1 MKKIFSILLAL
12 MIAFASFSALAENT
26 GTPPEPPQGSA
37 PGNPPSGT
45 PGNPPDG
52 APGNPPDGGQ
62 GGTPGQGGGPGGGPG
77 GQSSQPESYAAVSQY
92 AEDTTLTGGDY
103 SSAGKDENAILISGG
118 TVSISDAMISRMSGD
133 STGGDSSSFYGVG
146 AAVLVTGGK
155 GVLSGC
161 EIDSDAAG
169 GAGVFAYGDG
179 VAYVS
184 DSRITTAQGT
194 SGGVHV
200 AGGGTLY
207 ARNLTVET
215 SGASAAA
222 IRSDRGG
229 GTMVVDGGTYTSH
242 GSGSPA
248 LYCTADISVGNAALT
263 ATGSEALCL
272 EGKNTVRLFDTTL
285 TGAMPD
291 NEQND
296 NTWTVILYQSMSGD
310 SQVGEGKF
318 EMVGGTLKSENGGL
332 LYTTNTE
339 SEFILSG
346 VTIDAA
352 EDSEYFLRCTGN
364 ANQRGWGASGANG
377 AQCKL
382 TAIAQQMP
390 GNVLWDSISK
400 LNLYVTQGSVL
411 SGAILDDESC
421 AGAGGTD
428 GCCNLYLDADSS
440 WMVSG
445 DSVLTNLYAQ
455 GAITDEEGKTVS
467 IVGADGNAYVTG
479 DSAYTVTVWGVY
491 ATSYDGAQAGTAS
504 SFSDYAVEF

>member
-1 MKKIFSILLAL
+1 MKKIFSILLAF
-12 MIAFASFSALAENT
+12 MIALASFSALAEN
-26 GTPPEPPQGSA
+26 GGAATPPEPPQGSA
-37 PGNPPSGT
+37 PGNPPGGT
-45 PGNPPDG
+45 LGNPPDG
-52 APGNPPDGGQ
+52 APGNPPEGGL
-62 GGTPGQGGGPGGGPG
+62 GGTPGQGGGPGG
-77 GQSSQPESYAAVSQY
+77 QSSQPEGYTAVSQY
-92 AEDTTLTGGDY
+92 SEDTTLTGGDY
-103 SSAGKDENAILISGG
+103 SSAGTDENAILVSGG
-118 TVSISDAMISRMSGD
+118 TVSISDATISRVSGD

-161 EIDSDAAG
+161 TIDSDASG

-184 DSRITTAQGT
+184 DSKITTAQGT
-194 SGGVHV
+194 SGGIHV

-222 IRSDRGG
+222 IRSDRGS

-248 LYCTADISVGNAALT
+248 LYCTADISVGNAFLT

-272 EGKNTVRLFDTTL
+272 EGLNTVRLFDTTL

-318 EMVGGTLKSENGGL
+318 EMVGGTLQSENGGL
-332 LYTTNTE
+332 FYTTNTE
-339 SEFILSG
+339 SEFILSS
-346 VTIDAA
+346 VTVDAA

-377 AQCKL
+377 AQCKF

-390 GNVLWDSISK
+390 GDVLWDSISE
-400 LNLYVTQGSVL
+400 LNLYVTQGSML
-411 SGAILDDESC
+411 SGAVLDDESC
-421 AGAGGTD
+421 AGTGGTE
-428 GCCNLYLDADSS
+428 GYCNLYLDADSS
-440 WMVSG
+440 WIVGG
-445 DSVLTNLYAQ
+445 DSVLTNLNAQ
-455 GAITDEEGKTVS
+455 GKIVDGEGKTVS
-467 IVGADGNAYVTG
+467 IVGPEGSAYVTG
-479 DSAYTVTVWGVY
+479 DSVYTVTVLGAY
-491 ATSYDGAQAGTAS
+491 ADSYDGTGAGTAS
-504 SFSDYAVEF
+504 SFSDYAVQF